1 MTLFMKNFII
11 SLILVLVF
19 FFSQPLP
26 AVTDLDGSG
35 AKTKKTLKQNNPKKK
50 IKRPGTKT
58 RIKKIKHPGP
68 TQKKK
73 KIFLKQ
79 RRKKTT
85 SKHLEEKTAPIPRP
99 LGSEVIK
106 SRSPES
112 LVRPPAPGNG
122 GSLQELVENEITHLQ
137 NMGHLLTA
145 DQISLQ
151 VYDLNEKK
159 MLADINGNVV
169 RNAASLIKLFV
180 MLAVYDSISRQ
191 EIQETPEIEHQLFR
205 MIAISDNG
213 ATNHLI
219 RRLGHGD
226 ALQGIIGINALTRKM
241 GFSGSRL
248 RELIPEGG
256 RTYENQTSTADAT
269 LFFRLLYEQKLV
281 SPPYSQKMN
290 DILLKS
296 IHDRIKTHQIRQ
308 DGVAVADK
316 TGYVRGLN
324 GDCGIVYLKGRDGGC
339 NDYVLSVIIENKT
352 RPADGG
358 WGKRKSAAIRYLS
371 DRIYQNLKNGQGKS

>member
-1 MTLFMKNFII
+1 MTLFTKNFII
-11 SLILVLVF
+11 SLVLALVF
-19 FFSQPLP
+19 FFSQPLQ
-26 AVTDLDGSG
+26 AATDLDGSG
-35 AKTKKTLKQNNPKKK
+35 VKTKKTLKQASQKKK
-50 IKRPGTKT
+50 IKHSGTRT
-58 RIKKIKHPGP
+58 RKNKIKRSSPA
-68 TQKKK
+68 KKK
-73 KIFLKQ
+73 VASKPK
-79 RRKKTT
+79 RKKTA
-85 SKHLEEKTAPIPRP
+85 SVPRP
-99 LGSEVIK
+99 LRSDVIK
-106 SRSPES
+106 IRSVES
-112 LVRPPAPGNG
+112 PAKAPAPLNG
-122 GSLQELVENEITHLQ
+122 GSLQELVENEIIHLK
-137 NMGHLLTA
+137 NIGHLLPA

-151 VYDLNEKK
+151 VYDLNEKR
-159 MLADINGNVV
+159 MLADINGNVI

-191 EIQETPEIEHQLFR
+191 EIQETPEIEHQLYR
-205 MIAISDNG
+205 MIAISDNR
-213 ATNHLI
+213 ATNSLI
-219 RRLGHGD
+219 RRIGQGD

-281 SPPYSQKMN
+281 GPQYSQKMN

-352 RPADGG
+352 RPSDGG

-371 DRIYQNLKNGQGKS
+371 NRIYLSLRNGQSRG